1 MDRKIVQAMVALE
14 RLRPLHTRRA
24 DVDAGDLSCRPA
36 KRMLR
41 RLGCSAA
48 GDKNGVVFFVRP
60 GRPKKVIICPAF
72 SRVLPCASI
81 LIQTFD
87 WRRVRVAV
95 IEVLD
100 LLCYIKEWRSAF
112 GWLAHCK

>member
-1 MDRKIVQAMVALE
+1 MDLKIGQAIFALE

-41 RLGCSAA
+41 RLGCSTA
-48 GDKNGVVFFVRP
+48 GDKNGIVFFVRF
-60 GRPKKVIICPAF
+60 GRPKEVIISPALL
-72 SRVLPCASI
+72 RVLPCAAI

-87 WRRVRVAV
+87 RRRVRVAV

-100 LLCYIKEWRSAF
+100 LLFHIKEWRSAF
-112 GWLAHCK
+112 GWLAHRK